1 MRTKA
6 QIEDD
11 PMIFHARSVSLVALG
26 SLTLAAILVTPARAA
41 VHPGDQLD
49 IAVYN
54 HPELSRKTTVT
65 SAGAVSLPLA
75 GTVVVRGLETKAIA
89 KRIARALD
97 PFVIRPAVEVQVL
110 AQTTSIFLSGP
121 NGGVLKYQPG
131 ETLVSALADLPSP
144 GSMAGTSGGGGQI
157 GDLQRSRVDMQ
168 HVVLERD
175 GKIAGTFDVLAL
187 AARGESGP
195 ELQPGDTLDLQNKA
209 LGVRVFG
216 DVKRPGYTFL
226 SRDEPLS
233 NAIEQAGGI
242 NATGA
247 TAHVILK
254 RGGTTSSLA
263 LGDAIF
269 QNEAQDGDTI
279 TIPTAPRVSVVGL
292 VAKPGPLVLRTDFS
306 LLDALY
312 EAGGPSQYADLSH
325 VDVIR
330 DGKKMPFNVAALQ
343 RGDASQNPQL
353 ADGDTVYVPEG
364 HKIDFRGIFQ
374 SLLPF
379 SFFLPRR

>member
-1 MRTKA
+1 MNL
-6 QIEDD
+6 
-11 PMIFHARSVSLVALG
+11 HARSVSLVALG
-26 SLTLAAILVTPARAA
+26 AMTLVAILSGTARAS
-41 VHPGDQLD
+41 VHAGDQLD

-54 HPELSRKTTVT
+54 HPELSRKSTVN
-65 SAGAVSLPLA
+65 SAGAISLPLA
-75 GTVVVRGLETKAIA
+75 GTVVVRGLEPQAISR
-89 KRIARALD
+89 RIARALD
-97 PFVIRPAVEVQVL
+97 PYIIRPAVEVQLV
-110 AQTTSIFLSGP
+110 AQTASIFLNGP

-144 GSMAGTSGGGGQI
+144 GSALGGAGGGGQI
-157 GDLQRSRVDMQ
+157 GDLQRSRIDMQ
-168 HVVLERD
+168 HVALERD
-175 GKIAGTFDVLAL
+175 GKTAGTYDVLDL
-187 AARGESGP
+187 AARGEGGP
-195 ELQPGDTLDLQNKA
+195 ALQPGDTLDLQNKP
-209 LGVRVFG
+209 LGVRVLG

-226 SRDEPLS
+226 SKDEPLS

-247 TAHVILK
+247 TAHVLLK
-254 RGGTTSSLA
+254 RGETTTSLA
-263 LGDAIF
+263 LGDASF
-269 QNEAQDGDTI
+269 QAVAQDGDTI

-292 VAKPGPLVLRTDFS
+292 VTRPGPLVLRTDFS

-312 EAGGPSQYADLSH
+312 EAGGPSQYADLAH

-330 DGKKMPFNVAALQ
+330 NGKKMPYNVVALQ

-353 ADGDTVYVPEG
+353 ADGDTVYVAEG

-379 SFFLPRR
+379 SFFLPRH